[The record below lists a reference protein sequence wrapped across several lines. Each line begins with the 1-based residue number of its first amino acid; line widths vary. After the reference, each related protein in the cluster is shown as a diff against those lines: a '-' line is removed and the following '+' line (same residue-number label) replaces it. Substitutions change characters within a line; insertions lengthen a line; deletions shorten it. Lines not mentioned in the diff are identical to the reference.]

1 MTDFWEEEEAGKAG
15 MRQQDGV
22 MGIWTKFMILKYMLS
37 NRKEKKTNIK
47 RTSESFLVSSVREGH
62 GENTYEP

>member
-1 MTDFWEEEEAGKAG
+1 

-22 MGIWTKFMILKYMLS
+22 MGIWTKHMILKYMLI
-37 NRKEKKTNIK
+37 NRKEKKTNRK
-47 RTSESFLVSSVREGH
+47 GTSESFLVSSVREGH